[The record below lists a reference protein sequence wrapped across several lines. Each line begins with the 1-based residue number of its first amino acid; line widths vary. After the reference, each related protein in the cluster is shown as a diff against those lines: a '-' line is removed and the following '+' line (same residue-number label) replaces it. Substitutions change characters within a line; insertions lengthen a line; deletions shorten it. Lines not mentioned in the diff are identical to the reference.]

1 MVIPFPRRTRRRP
14 HRLAWT
20 AAWLAAGAVALSG
33 VFIAGQ
39 DLLVAQDNT
48 DITGPESLA
57 EVRAFKQEMKAAAK
71 ARKN

>member
-14 HRLAWT
+14 YRLAWT

-39 DLLVAQDNT
+39 DLLRGAREVSSVAAD
-48 DITGPESLA
+48 
-57 EVRAFKQEMKAAAK
+57 EVPGR
-71 ARKN
+71 R